1 MADVGFMSAVKLT
14 QSLRDGD
21 ISSRELFEHYLS
33 RIETHNPALNAVVTL
48 DSERARAEA
57 NAADAALSRGGA
69 WPSSWVAHDRQ
80 GSLRHVGNA
89 HDRW

>member
-48 DSERARAEA
+48 DSERAQRRPT
-57 NAADAALSRGGA
+57 LRTLLCLGGRRLA
-69 WPSSWVAHDRQ
+69 PFM
-80 GSLRHVGNA
+80 GCP
-89 HDRW
+89 